1 MQGDPNRALGVVRR
15 AAAAFHAGHMDEAGS
30 FCRLALAA
38 NKKEFHA
45 LLESSKLAQARPKL
59 GVLPADSFNCYHRY

>member
-38 NKKEFHA
+38 NKE
-45 LLESSKLAQARPKL
+45 
-59 GVLPADSFNCYHRY
+59 GVSCAA